1 MKTARNV
8 LYTVSA
14 DSQRT
19 DIICEKHYL
28 FGDPDMRQLID
39 KLGSEWL
46 FCDGGA
52 GTYLQ
57 DRGLAGG
64 VLPETW
70 NIDNPEAILDLY
82 TSYLKAGADI
92 INANTFGANV
102 FKFGDDLEKI
112 IKAGVDLALKAR
124 LDTGRCDA
132 FIALDMGSCGKLL
145 QPMGDLSFDEAYDV
159 FARNVRAG
167 VEAGV
172 DLILIETM
180 SDLYET
186 KAAVLAAKEN
196 SDLPVIVTCVF
207 DTEGRMLTGGTV
219 EAAVA
224 LLEGLKVD
232 ALGINCSLSPEEMY
246 PVIQRIVAASSLPVV
261 VNPNAGLPVV
271 ENGKTI
277 FTVGPEEFC
286 SQMEPIAKLG
296 VAVVGGCCGTTPEHI
311 KLLKKKVSSMPFIPV
326 ETKNDCVV
334 SSGAASVTIGGG
346 RGTVVIGERINPTG
360 KKRFKEALR
369 ENDIDYII
377 GEGIRQEDQGADILD
392 VNVGLPEIDEP
403 SMMET
408 VVKELQAVTNLPLQ
422 IDTTDIK
429 ALERALRIYNGKPM
443 INSVNGKLENIE
455 AVMPLVA
462 KYGGVLVSLTLDE
475 DGIPDNADDRI
486 RIAGKILKY
495 ADRYGIPRKDIVID
509 GLCMTIS
516 SDTHSAITTL
526 ETVRRATE
534 ELGCNTVLGVSNI
547 SFGLPARE
555 VVNSNFL
562 TMAILSG
569 LSSAI
574 INPGCEPMMQA
585 LTASNALL
593 DRDPQCM
600 KFISRNGN
608 YIPYA
613 KLVAGETVQE
623 GTGSAK
629 APGTGTS
636 SSNTLFDCVRR
647 GLKDGA
653 VAATKKELESKDS
666 MTIINDELIPALD
679 EVGKGFEKGTVF
691 LPQLLMSADAA
702 KAAFEVI
709 KASMAGGKQE
719 IKGRIILATVKGD
732 IHDIGKNIVKV
743 MLENYGYEVIDLG
756 KDVPPEL
763 IVETAVKENI
773 KLVGLSALMTT
784 TVVNMEET
792 IKQLKEAKPDCK
804 TVVGGAVLTQ
814 EYADMIGAD
823 HYAKDAMATV
833 RYADEVFGK

>member
-1 MKTARNV
+1 
-8 LYTVSA
+8 
-14 DSQRT
+14 
-19 DIICEKHYL
+19 
-28 FGDPDMRQLID
+28 MRKLID

-46 FCDGGA
+46 FCDGGF
-52 GTYLQ
+52 GTLLQ
-57 DRGLAGG
+57 EKGLKGG
-64 VLPETW
+64 ELPEMW
-70 NIDNPEAILDLY
+70 NIERPDDIYDVY
-82 TSYLKAGADI
+82 MGYLNAGADI

-102 FKFGDDLEKI
+102 FKYGDDLEKI
-112 IKAGVDLALKAR
+112 IKAGVELAVKAR
-124 LDTGRCDA
+124 LDSGRCDA
-132 FIALDMGSCGKLL
+132 YVALDMGSCGKLL
-145 QPMGDLSFDEAYDV
+145 QPMGDLSFDEAYEV
-159 FARNVRAG
+159 FAANVKAG
-167 VEAGV
+167 AKAGA

-232 ALGINCSLSPEEMY
+232 ALGINCSLAPVEME
-246 PVIQRIVAASSLPVV
+246 PVVKRLVEASSLPVV

-271 ENGKTI
+271 EDGKTI
-277 FTVGPEEFC
+277 FTVGPEEFVD
-286 SQMEPIAKLG
+286 QMINIAKLG
-296 VAVVGGCCGTTPEHI
+296 ANVVGGCCGTTPAHI
-311 KLLKKKVSSMPFIPV
+311 KLLKDTVSKMPFIPV
-326 ETKNDCVV
+326 TLKEDCVV

-403 SMMET
+403 AMMET
-408 VVKELQAVTNLPLQ
+408 VIKELQSVTNLPLQ

-443 INSVNGKLENIE
+443 INSVNGKKENIE
-455 AVMPLVA
+455 QVMPLVA
-462 KYGGVLVSLTLDE
+462 KYGGVLVALALDE
-475 DGIPDNADDRI
+475 DGIPDNADARI
-486 RIAGKILKY
+486 SIAKKILK
-495 ADRYGIPRKDIVID
+495 AAASYGIPRKDIVID

-516 SDTHSAITTL
+516 SDTSSAVTTL
-526 ETVRRATE
+526 ETVRRASS
-534 ELGCNTVLGVSNI
+534 ELKCNTVLGVSNI

-555 VVNSNFL
+555 IVNSNFL

-569 LSSAI
+569 LTSAI

-600 KFISRNGN
+600 RFINRNGN

-613 KLVAGETVQE
+613 KLVAGEAVQGAE
-623 GTGSAK
+623 GNAKTDSAQS
-629 APGTGTS
+629 S

-653 VAATKKELESKDS
+653 VAATKKELETTDS
-666 MTIINDELIPALD
+666 MTIINSELIPALD

-709 KASMAGGKQE
+709 KTSMAGGKQE

-763 IVETAVKENI
+763 IVETAVKEDI

-792 IKQLKEAKPDCK
+792 IKQLKAAKPDCK

-823 HYAKDAMATV
+823 HYASDAMATV
-833 RYADEVFGK
+833 RYADEVFGQ

>member
-1 MKTARNV
+1 MRN
-8 LYTVSA
+8 L
-14 DSQRT
+14 T
-19 DIICEKHYL
+19 D
-28 FGDPDMRQLID
+28 R
-39 KLGSEWL
+39 LGSEWL

-52 GTYLQ
+52 GTFLQ
-57 DRGLAGG
+57 DKGLAGG

-70 NIDNPEAILDLY
+70 NIDNPDAITDLY
-82 TSYLKAGADI
+82 RSYFQAGADI
-92 INANTFGANV
+92 VNANTFGANV
-102 FKFGDDLEKI
+102 LKFGDDLEKI
-112 IKAGVDLALKAR
+112 IKAGVDLAVKAR

-132 FIALDMGSCGKLL
+132 YIALDMGSTGKLL
-145 QPMGDLSFDEAYDV
+145 EPMGDLSFDEAYDI
-159 FARNVRAG
+159 FARSVRAG
-167 VEAGV
+167 VDAGV
-172 DLILIETM
+172 DLIMIETM

-196 SDLPVIVTCVF
+196 SDLPVIVTCVY

-224 LLEGLKVD
+224 LLEGLGVD
-232 ALGINCSLSPEEMY
+232 ALGINCSLAPVDMY
-246 PVIQRIVAASSLPVV
+246 PVVERLVAASSLPVV

-271 ENGKTI
+271 ENGKTV
-277 FTVGPEEFC
+277 FTVGPEEFVE
-286 SQMEPIAKLG
+286 QMISIAKLG
-296 VAVVGGCCGTTPEHI
+296 VNVVGGCCGTTPAHI
-311 KLLKKKVSSMPFIPV
+311 KLLKDTVSKMPFIPV
-326 ETKNDCVV
+326 AAKNDCVV

-369 ENDIDYII
+369 ENDIDYIV

-403 SMMET
+403 AMMER
-408 VVKELQAVTNLPLQ
+408 VVKELQSVTNLPLQ

-443 INSVNGKLENIE
+443 INSVNGKTENIE
-455 AVMPLVA
+455 QVMPLVA
-462 KYGGVLVSLTLDE
+462 KYGGVLVGLCLDE
-475 DGIPDNADDRI
+475 DGIPTTSDGRI
-486 RIAGKILKY
+486 KVANKILKA
-495 ADRYGIPRKDIVID
+495 ADKYGIPRKDIVID

-516 SDTHSAITTL
+516 SDTSSAVTTL

-534 ELGCNTVLGVSNI
+534 ELHCNTVLGVSNI

-555 VVNSNFL
+555 IVNSNFL

-585 LTASNALL
+585 LTSSNALL

-600 KFISRNGN
+600 KFINRNGN

-613 KLVAGETVQE
+613 KLVAGEAQAAA
-623 GTGSAK
+623 GSTDTAANTQQTQGAK
-629 APGTGTS
+629 DS
-636 SSNTLFDCVRR
+636 LFECVKR
-647 GLKDGA
+647 GLKDGSA
-653 VAATKKELESKDS
+653 KAAKEALATRDS
-666 MTIINDELIPALD
+666 LTVINEELIPALD
-679 EVGKGFEKGTVF
+679 VVGKGFEAGTVF

-702 KAAFEVI
+702 KAAFDVI
-709 KASMAGGKQE
+709 KASMAGENQE

-756 KDVPPEL
+756 KDVPPEV
-763 IVETAVKENI
+763 IVAKAVEEDI

-792 IKQLKEAKPDCK
+792 IKQLKVAKPDCK

-833 RYADEVFGK
+833 RYADEVFGQ

>member
-1 MKTARNV
+1 
-8 LYTVSA
+8 
-14 DSQRT
+14 
-19 DIICEKHYL
+19 
-28 FGDPDMRQLID
+28 MRDLID
-39 KLGSEWL
+39 KLGNGWL
-46 FCDGGA
+46 FCDGGF
-52 GTYLQ
+52 GTLLQ
-57 DRGLAGG
+57 EKGLKGG
-64 VLPETW
+64 ELPEMW
-70 NIDNPEAILDLY
+70 NITRPDDIYDIYSA
-82 TSYLKAGADI
+82 YLNSGADI
-92 INANTFGANV
+92 INANTFGANI
-102 FKFGDDLEKI
+102 FKYGDDLEKI
-112 IKAGVDLALKAR
+112 IKAGVELAVKAR
-124 LDTGRCDA
+124 LDCGRCNA
-132 FIALDMGSCGKLL
+132 YVALDMGSLGKLL
-145 QPMGDLSFDEAYDV
+145 EPMGDLSFDEAYEV
-159 FARNVRAG
+159 FARNIRAG
-167 VEAGV
+167 AEAGA

-180 SDLYET
+180 TDLYEV
-186 KAAVLAAKEN
+186 KAAVLAAREN
-196 SDLPVIVTCVF
+196 CDLPVIVTCVF

-232 ALGINCSLSPEEMY
+232 ALGINCSLSPAEMY
-246 PVIQRIVAASSLPVV
+246 PVVKRIVEASSTPVV

-271 ENGKTI
+271 EDGRTI
-277 FTVGPEEFC
+277 FTVGPEEFVE
-286 SQMEPIAKLG
+286 QMTGIASLG
-296 VAVVGGCCGTTPEHI
+296 VSVVGGCCGTTPAHI
-311 KLLKKKVSSMPFIPV
+311 KLLKDTVSKMPFIPV
-326 ETKNDCVV
+326 TAKDDCVV
-334 SSGAASVTIGGG
+334 SSGSASVTIGGG

-403 SMMET
+403 SMMEN
-408 VVKELQAVTNLPLQ
+408 VVKELQSVTNLPLQ
-422 IDTTDIK
+422 IDTTDIN

-443 INSVNGKLENIE
+443 INSVNGKKENIE
-455 AVMPLVA
+455 QVMPLVA
-462 KYGGVLVSLTLDE
+462 KYGGVLVALALDE

-486 RIAGKILKY
+486 NIAKKILKA
-495 ADRYGIPRKDIVID
+495 ADSYGIPRKDIVID

-516 SDTHSAITTL
+516 SDTSSAVTTL

-534 ELGCNTVLGVSNI
+534 ELKCNTVLGVSNI

-555 VVNSNFL
+555 IVNSNFL

-593 DRDPQCM
+593 NRDPQCM
-600 KFISRNGN
+600 RFINRNGN

-613 KLVAGETVQE
+613 KLVAGEAAAGSNGAAGTAAVQAS
-623 GTGSAK
+623 TA
-629 APGTGTS
+629 
-636 SSNTLFDCVRR
+636 NTLYDCVRR

-653 VAATKKELESKDS
+653 VAATKAELGSRDS
-666 MTIINDELIPALD
+666 MAIINEDLIPALD

-709 KASMAGGKQE
+709 KSSMAGTRQE
-719 IKGRIILATVKGD
+719 IKGRIIMATVKGD

-756 KDVPPEL
+756 KDVPPEV
-763 IVETAVKENI
+763 IVETAVREDI

-792 IKQLKEAKPDCK
+792 IKQLKAAKPDCK